1 MKNLKSLKSGKVLT
15 MGSLKQIHGGLK
27 KLLPEGVCSGSG
39 TANDPYVL
47 ESVVIPSGASD
58 GC

>member
-1 MKNLKSLKSGKVLT
+1 MKKLTSLKNGKVLNT
-15 MGSLKQIHGGLK
+15 GSLKQIQGGK
-27 KLLPEGVCSGSG
+27 RLPDGVCSGTG

-47 ESVVIPSGASD
+47 ASVVIPSGASD

>member
-1 MKNLKSLKSGKVLT
+1 MKKLKSLKSGKVLT
-15 MGSLKQIHGGLK
+15 TGSLKQIHGGLK
-27 KLLPEGVCSGSG
+27 GLLPEGVCSGSG